1 MTPLPPGFLRHPV
14 AHRGL
19 HGPGVPENSLAAV
32 RAAVAAGYGIEI
44 DVQPSAD
51 GQAMVFHD
59 ATLDRMTEAQGP
71 VRDRTAADLGRL
83 TLRESDEPIPTLA
96 QVLAAV
102 DGQVPLVIE
111 IKDQDGA
118 LGPDVG
124 ALEHSV
130 AHALDGY
137 TGPVAVMSFNPHSV
151 AAMRDAAPDVP
162 RGLTTC
168 AFRAEDWDGV
178 PPDRL
183 RALARL
189 EAVDPTGAAFVSHD
203 ARDLAAP
210 RIAELKRAGL
220 PILCWTIRSPEQAAQ
235 ALTVADAITFEGFRP
250 DLPPPVPEP

>member
-1 MTPLPPGFLRHPV
+1 M
-14 AHRGL
+14 A
-19 HGPGVPENSLAAV
+19 
-32 RAAVAAGYGIEI
+32 
-44 DVQPSAD
+44 
-51 GQAMVFHD
+51 
-59 ATLDRMTEAQGP
+59 
-71 VRDRTAADLGRL
+71 
-83 TLRESDEPIPTLA
+83 
-96 QVLAAV
+96 
-102 DGQVPLVIE
+102 GQVPLVIE

-124 ALEHSV
+124 ALEQSV
-130 AHALDGY
+130 ARALDGY

-220 PILCWTIRSPEQAAQ
+220 PILCWTIRTPGAGGAGPDGRRRDHLRGIPPRPARRRSRSRDPG
-235 ALTVADAITFEGFRP
+235 LTRP
-250 DLPPPVPEP
+250 RPAPHIGPLSQPGARRPA